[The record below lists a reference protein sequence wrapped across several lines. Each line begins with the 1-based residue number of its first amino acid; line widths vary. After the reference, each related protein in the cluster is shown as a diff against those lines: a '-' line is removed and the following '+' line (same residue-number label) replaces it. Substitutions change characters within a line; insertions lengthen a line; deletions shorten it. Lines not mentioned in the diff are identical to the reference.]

1 MTYICIKCR
10 TVWVKGSH
18 SSELSGGL
26 CLDCITDYIRS
37 RQRKQGLKDCFGRGE
52 KNCLVRSCTYQP
64 YCINHSNVA
73 PMNRSD
79 EESHTVERLV
89 A

>member
-10 TVWVKGSH
+10 MVWVKGSH

-37 RQRKQGLKDCFGRGE
+37 RQKKRGLKDCFGRGE
-52 KNCLVRSCTYQP
+52 KNCLVTSCTYQP
-64 YCINHSNVA
+64 YCINHSNA
-73 PMNRSD
+73 ATRSTSEKGD
-79 EESHTVERLV
+79 HTVERLV